1 MFGIDMMLQPFHS
14 HLQLDDFY
22 LSKDWMVQNGYIR
35 SILVRFAQG
44 SKTIDDEY
52 IVKGVI
58 QHQFV
63 TGTKL
68 TLDQFEDHYNETFTS
83 LEGFFSKSLVI
94 DDPEH
99 KGMLHR

>member
-1 MFGIDMMLQPFHS
+1 M
-14 HLQLDDFY
+14 QLDDFY

-35 SILVRFAQG
+35 SILVRFVQS

-63 TGTKL
+63 TGTTL
-68 TLDQFEDHYNETFTS
+68 TLDQFKENYNETFTS
-83 LEGFFSKSLVI
+83 LDGIFSKSLVI
-94 DDPEH
+94 GDPEH